1 MSIKRD
7 ILWRIYLS
15 YAFIAVLGL
24 GILVQAGRVQTVKGS
39 YYRALADSLTTSYRA
54 IDAIRGNIYAAD
66 GSLLATSVPIY
77 DIRMDLKV
85 DGLKNELFESK
96 VDSLGR
102 GLSRIFGDE
111 SGREYTRRLR
121 EARRAGKRNFL
132 IKRNI
137 DYQQLQQV
145 KELPIFNLGRYTGGL
160 VVEQK
165 SKREMPFRHLAKRT
179 IGYAVAGVAP
189 VGLEG
194 AFDRVLAGEGG
205 KRLMQKIA
213 GGVWMPI
220 NDNDEI
226 APMNGDDIITTLDI
240 NIQDVAEA
248 ALLRTLEN
256 NAADHGCVI
265 VMEVATGQIKA
276 IANLG
281 RDSEAG
287 EYYEKYNYAIGESI
301 EPGSTFKLASL
312 MVGLD
317 RGDFK
322 TTDSVDIEKGKVK
335 FFDRTMK
342 DSEEHDYR
350 NMTVTDLF
358 AISSNAGVAKLINQH
373 YGKNPQL
380 YVDGLRKLG
389 LGEQLGI
396 EITGEGKPLIKDP
409 KGKGWSG
416 VTLPWMSVGYESRF
430 TPLQLLTFYN
440 AVANN
445 GVMMKPYLVSE
456 VRNFGQVVNSYQ
468 PIVLKDQI
476 ANKNTIADARKMLE
490 AVVEKGTGKNLRTD
504 QYSAAGKTGT
514 AQVANDR
521 YGYRESMKYRASFAG
536 YFPADNPRYSCI
548 VVIANPK
555 KGLYYGSYVAG
566 PVFKEIADKVYAS
579 IINPGMNEE
588 AKKLT
593 KTTIVL
599 KNGSHK
605 ASETVLKKL
614 KVDYKELASDAEWVV
629 ADYDSTS
636 IGLSELTVSS
646 HKVPKVTGMG
656 LQDAVYLLENAG
668 LKVIPMGKGRVKK
681 QSIPAGTAF
690 RKNQQIVLELS

>member
-15 YAFIAVLGL
+15 YAFVAVLGL
-24 GILVQAGRVQTVKGS
+24 GILVQATRVQTVKGS
-39 YYRALADSLTTSYRA
+39 YYRALADSLTTSYRS

-85 DGLKNELFESK
+85 DGLKQELFESK
-96 VDSLGR
+96 VDSLGQ

-145 KELPIFNLGRYTGGL
+145 KKLPIFNLGRYTGGL

-165 SKREMPFRHLAKRT
+165 SKREMPFRYLAKRT
-179 IGYAVAGVAP
+179 IGYALLGVAP

-194 AFDRVLAGEGG
+194 AYDRVLAGEGG

-220 NDNDEI
+220 NDRDEI

-287 EYYEKYNYAIGESI
+287 GYYEKYNYAIGESI

-322 TTDSVDIEKGKVK
+322 TTDSVDIEKGRVK
-335 FFDRTMK
+335 FFDRVMK

-373 YGKNPQL
+373 YGKT
-380 YVDGLRKLG
+380 R
-389 LGEQLGI
+389 
-396 EITGEGKPLIKDP
+396 
-409 KGKGWSG
+409 
-416 VTLPWMSVGYESRF
+416 
-430 TPLQLLTFYN
+430 
-440 AVANN
+440 
-445 GVMMKPYLVSE
+445 
-456 VRNFGQVVNSYQ
+456 
-468 PIVLKDQI
+468 
-476 ANKNTIADARKMLE
+476 
-490 AVVEKGTGKNLRTD
+490 
-504 QYSAAGKTGT
+504 
-514 AQVANDR
+514 
-521 YGYRESMKYRASFAG
+521 
-536 YFPADNPRYSCI
+536 SC
-548 VVIANPK
+548 
-555 KGLYYGSYVAG
+555 
-566 PVFKEIADKVYAS
+566 
-579 IINPGMNEE
+579 M
-588 AKKLT
+588 
-593 KTTIVL
+593 
-599 KNGSHK
+599 
-605 ASETVLKKL
+605 
-614 KVDYKELASDAEWVV
+614 
-629 ADYDSTS
+629 
-636 IGLSELTVSS
+636 
-646 HKVPKVTGMG
+646 
-656 LQDAVYLLENAG
+656 
-668 LKVIPMGKGRVKK
+668 
-681 QSIPAGTAF
+681 
-690 RKNQQIVLELS
+690 